1 MHSRMSRPP
10 SPVRLRRLG
19 LKAQGLGSKR
29 PLGTG
34 LSGVQKALEQI
45 GYVQIDTISVVAR
58 AHHHVLWNRVARY
71 EEDMLNR
78 LVKRHRAF
86 EYWVHAAAYLP
97 MRDFRFALPMMRA
110 IADGEMWVRRT
121 DGKLRERVLHRIRD
135 EGPLFVRDFEDPRA
149 SRTGWWDWK
158 PAKRALEELF
168 MEGVLTSVERKGFQK
183 RYELT
188 ERFLPADVNT
198 RPPSSEEYAD
208 HAIDVSLRA
217 HGFATARTMA
227 YLCRDARLR
236 KAVRERAAERAAE
249 GDLEKRPGPGRD
261 AVFAPPGTFDRAL
274 APPPPRVRLLSPFD
288 NTVIQRQR
296 CAEVFD
302 FDYTIECYVP
312 EAKREY
318 GYFVLPVVFG
328 DQFVARLDAKA
339 HRRERRFEIKALF
352 LQEAAEAELSDDFA
366 PALAAEVGSYARFN
380 GCDELTIGDVTP
392 KRWREPIAKALA
404 AVQR

>member
-1 MHSRMSRPP
+1 MSRPP

-121 DGKLRERVLHRIRD
+121 DGKLRERVLHRIRS

-296 CAEVFD
+296 CADTFD

>member
-1 MHSRMSRPP
+1 M
-10 SPVRLRRLG
+10 
-19 LKAQGLGSKR
+19 
-29 PLGTG
+29 GTG

-45 GYVQIDTISVVAR
+45 GYAQIDTISVVAR

-78 LVKRHRAF
+78 LVKQRRAF

-110 IADGEMWVRRT
+110 IAGGEMWVRRT

-135 EGPLFVRDFEDPRA
+135 EGPLFVRDFDDPRA
-149 SRTGWWDWK
+149 SRSGWWDWK

-168 MEGVLTSVERKGFQK
+168 MEGVLTSIERQGFQK
-183 RYELT
+183 RYELI
-188 ERFLPADVNT
+188 ERFLPADVDT
-198 RPPSSEEYAD
+198 RQPSPEEYAD
-208 HAIDVSLRA
+208 HAIDLSLRA

-236 KAVRERAAERAAE
+236 KAVRERVAERAAE
-249 GDLEKRPGPGRD
+249 GNLEKRPGPGRD
-261 AVFAPPGTFDRAL
+261 AVFALPGTFDRAL
-274 APPPPRVRLLSPFD
+274 APPPARVRLLSPFD
-288 NTVIQRQR
+288 NTVIQRHR

-312 EAKREY
+312 EAKRQY
-318 GYFVLPVVFG
+318 GYYVLPVVFG

-339 HRRERRFEIKALF
+339 HRREGRFEIKALF
-352 LQEAAEAELSDDFA
+352 MQEAVEAEVSDDFA
-366 PALAAEVGSYARFN
+366 PALAAEVGSYARFS

-404 AVQR
+404 AVQ

>member
-1 MHSRMSRPP
+1 M
-10 SPVRLRRLG
+10 
-19 LKAQGLGSKR
+19 
-29 PLGTG
+29 GTG

-45 GYVQIDTISVVAR
+45 GYAQIDTISVVAR

-71 EEDMLNR
+71 DEAMLNR
-78 LVKRHRAF
+78 LVKRRRAF

-110 IADGEMWVRRT
+110 IAAGEMWVRRT
-121 DGKLRERVLHRIRD
+121 DGKLRERVLDRIRD

-168 MEGVLTSVERKGFQK
+168 MEGVLTSIERQGFQK

-188 ERFLPADVNT
+188 ERFLPADVDT
-198 RPPSSEEYAD
+198 RPPSPEEYAD
-208 HAIDVSLRA
+208 HAIDLSLRA
-217 HGFATARTMA
+217 HGFATARTMV
-227 YLCRDARLR
+227 YPCRDARLR

-249 GDLEKRPGPGRD
+249 GNLEKRPGPGRD
-261 AVFAPPGTFDRAL
+261 AVFALPGTFDRAL
-274 APPPPRVRLLSPFD
+274 APLPPRVRLLSPFD

-296 CAEVFD
+296 CADTFD

-312 EAKREY
+312 EAKRQY

-352 LQEAAEAELSDDFA
+352 MQEAGEAEVSDDFA

-380 GCDELTIGDVTP
+380 GCDELTIGEVTP
-392 KRWREPIAKALA
+392 KRWREPITKALA
-404 AVQR
+404 AVQ

>member
-1 MHSRMSRPP
+1 M
-10 SPVRLRRLG
+10 
-19 LKAQGLGSKR
+19 
-29 PLGTG
+29 GTG

-86 EYWVHAAAYLP
+86 EYWAHAAAYLP

-296 CAEVFD
+296 CADTFD

-352 LQEAAEAELSDDFA
+352 LQETAEAELSDDFA

>member
-1 MHSRMSRPP
+1 MHSRMSRSP

-19 LKAQGLGSKR
+19 LKGQGLGSKR

-45 GYVQIDTISVVAR
+45 GYAQIDTISVVAR

-71 EEDMLNR
+71 DEDMLNR
-78 LVKRHRAF
+78 LVKRQSAF

-168 MEGVLTSVERKGFQK
+168 MEGVLTSIERQGFQK

-188 ERFLPADVNT
+188 ERFLPADVDT
-198 RPPSSEEYAD
+198 RLPSPEEYAD
-208 HAIDVSLRA
+208 HAIDLSLRA

-227 YLCRDARLR
+227 YVCRDARLR

-249 GDLEKRPGPGRD
+249 GNLEKRPGPGRD
-261 AVFAPPGTFDRAL
+261 AVFALPGTFDRAL

-296 CAEVFD
+296 CADTFD

-312 EAKREY
+312 EAKRQY

-352 LQEAAEAELSDDFA
+352 MQEAVEAEVSDDFA

-380 GCDELTIGDVTP
+380 GCDELTIGSVTP

-404 AVQR
+404 AVQ

>member
-1 MHSRMSRPP
+1 MSRPV
-10 SPVRLRRLG
+10 SAARLRRLG
-19 LKAQGLGSKR
+19 LRGQGLAGKR

-34 LSGVQKALEQI
+34 VAGVQKALEQI
-45 GYVQIDTISVVAR
+45 GYAQIDTISVVAR

-78 LVKRHRAF
+78 LVKRRRAF

-110 IADGEMWVRRT
+110 IAAGEMWVRRT

-135 EGPLFVRDFEDPRA
+135 EGPLFVRDFDDPRA
-149 SRTGWWDWK
+149 SRSGWWDWK

-168 MEGVLTSVERKGFQK
+168 MEGVLTSIERQGFQK

-188 ERFLPADVNT
+188 ERFLPADVDT
-198 RPPSSEEYAD
+198 REPSSEEYAD

-249 GDLEKRPGPGRD
+249 GDLERRPGPGRD
-261 AVFAPPGTFDRAL
+261 PVFALPGTFDRA
-274 APPPPRVRLLSPFD
+274 PPPPARVRLLSPFD

-296 CAEVFD
+296 CADVFG

-312 EAKREY
+312 EAKRQY
-318 GYFVLPVVFG
+318 GYYVLPVVFG
-328 DQFVARLDAKA
+328 DRFVARLDAKA
-339 HRRERRFEIKALF
+339 HRREGRFEIKALF
-352 LQEAAEAELSDDFA
+352 MQEEAERNLSDDFP
-366 PALAAEVGSYARFN
+366 PALAAEVRDYARFT
-380 GCDELTIGDVTP
+380 GCEELAIGEVTP
-392 KRWREPIAKALA
+392 NRWRDPIANALA
-404 AVQR
+404 DAQG

>member
-1 MHSRMSRPP
+1 MSRPV
-10 SPVRLRRLG
+10 SAARLRRLG
-19 LKAQGLGSKR
+19 LRGQGLAGKR
-29 PLGTG
+29 HLGTG
-34 LSGVQKALEQI
+34 AAGVLKTLEQI
-45 GYVQIDTISVVAR
+45 GYAQIDTISVVAR

-78 LVKRHRAF
+78 LVKRRRAF

-149 SRTGWWDWK
+149 SRKGWWDWK

-168 MEGVLTSVERKGFQK
+168 MEGVLTSIERKGFQK

-188 ERFLPADVNT
+188 ERFLPADVDT
-198 RPPSSEEYAD
+198 REPSPEEYAD
-208 HAIDVSLRA
+208 HAIEVSLRA

-249 GDLEKRPGPGRD
+249 GNLEKRPGPGRD
-261 AVFAPPGTFDRAL
+261 AVFALPGTFDRAL
-274 APPPPRVRLLSPFD
+274 APPPPRARLLSPFD

-296 CAEVFD
+296 CADTFD

-312 EAKREY
+312 EAKRQY

-339 HRRERRFEIKALF
+339 HRREGRFEIKALF
-352 LQEAAEAELSDDFA
+352 MQEAAEVSDDFA
-366 PALAAEVGSYARFN
+366 PALAAEVRDYARFT
-380 GCDELTIGDVTP
+380 GCNELTIGTVTP
-392 KRWREPIAKALA
+392 KHWREPIAKALA
-404 AVQR
+404 TA

>member
-1 MHSRMSRPP
+1 MQSEMSRPP

-19 LKAQGLGSKR
+19 LRGQGLGSKR

-78 LVKRHRAF
+78 LVKRRSAF
-86 EYWVHAAAYLP
+86 EYWSHAASFLP

-110 IADGEMWVRRT
+110 IESGKMWSRSADK
-121 DGKLRERVLHRIRD
+121 KLRQRVLDRIRD
-135 EGPLFVRDFEDPRA
+135 EGPLFARDFEDPRA
-149 SRTGWWDWK
+149 SRQGWWDWK
-158 PAKRALEELF
+158 PAKRALEQLF
-168 MEGVLTSVERKGFQK
+168 LEGKLTSVERQGFQK
-183 RYELT
+183 RYELM
-188 ERFLPADVNT
+188 ERFLPEGVDT
-198 RPPSSEEYAD
+198 GEPSAEEYAD
-208 HAIDVSLRA
+208 HAIDVAIRA
-217 HGFATARTMA
+217 HGFATTRTMA
-227 YLCRDARLR
+227 YLGRDASLR
-236 KAVRERAAERAAE
+236 KAVRERAAERAAA

-261 AVFAPPGTFDRAL
+261 ALFALPGTFDRAL

-296 CAEVFD
+296 CADVFD

-312 EAKREY
+312 EPKRQY
-318 GYFVLPVVFG
+318 GYYVLPVVFG

-339 HRRERRFEIKALF
+339 HRREGRFEIKALF
-352 LQEAAEAELSDDFA
+352 MQEGLERELSDDFPA
-366 PALAAEVGSYARFN
+366 ALAAEVRDYALFT
-380 GCDELTIGDVTP
+380 GCHELTIGQVTP
-392 KRWREPIAKALA
+392 SRWRDPIAKALA
-404 AVQR
+404 AAQ

>member
-1 MHSRMSRPP
+1 MSRP
-10 SPVRLRRLG
+10 VAAARLRRLG
-19 LKAQGLGSKR
+19 LRGQGLAGKR
-29 PLGTG
+29 LLGTG
-34 LSGVQKALEQI
+34 LGGVQRALEQI
-45 GYVQIDTISVVAR
+45 GYAQIDTISVVAR
-58 AHHHVLWNRVARY
+58 AHHHVLWNRVVGY

-78 LVKRHRAF
+78 LVRRHSAF

-110 IADGEMWVRRT
+110 IARGELRVRRT

-135 EGPLFVRDFEDPRA
+135 EGPLFVRDFDDPRA
-149 SRTGWWDWK
+149 SRKGWWDWK

-168 MEGVLTSVERKGFQK
+168 MEGVLTSVERQGFQK

-188 ERFLPADVNT
+188 ERFLPADVDT
-198 RPPSSEEYAD
+198 REPSPEEYAD

-227 YLCRDARLR
+227 YLGRDARLR

-261 AVFAPPGTFDRAL
+261 AVFAAPGTFDRAIA
-274 APPPPRVRLLSPFD
+274 APPARVRLLSPFD
-288 NTVIQRQR
+288 NTVIQRHR
-296 CAEVFD
+296 CAEVFG

-312 EAKREY
+312 EAKRQY
-318 GYFVLPVVFG
+318 GYYVLPVVFG

-339 HRRERRFEIKALF
+339 HRREGRFEIKALF
-352 LQEAAEAELSDDFA
+352 LQEEAETTLSDDFP
-366 PALAAEVGSYARFN
+366 PALAAEVRDYARFT
-380 GCDELTIGDVTP
+380 GCGELTIGEVTP
-392 KRWREPIAKALA
+392 KRWRDPIAKALA
-404 AVQR
+404 AA

>member
-1 MHSRMSRPP
+1 MSRPP

>member
-1 MHSRMSRPP
+1 MSRPV
-10 SPVRLRRLG
+10 SSARLRRLG
-19 LKAQGLGSKR
+19 LRGQGLASKR

-34 LSGVQKALEQI
+34 LSGVQKALDQI

-78 LVKRHRAF
+78 LVKRRRAF
-86 EYWVHAAAYLP
+86 EYWAHAAAYLP

-168 MEGVLTSVERKGFQK
+168 MEGLLTSIERQGFQK

-188 ERFLPADVNT
+188 ERFLPPDVDT
-198 RPPSSEEYAD
+198 RQPSPEEYAD
-208 HAIDVSLRA
+208 HAIDLALRA

-227 YLCRDARLR
+227 YPCRDARLR

-249 GDLEKRPGPGRD
+249 GNLEKRPGPGRD
-261 AVFAPPGTFDRAL
+261 ALFALPGTFDRAL
-274 APPPPRVRLLSPFD
+274 PAPPPRVRLLSPFD

-296 CAEVFD
+296 CADTFD

-312 EAKREY
+312 EAKRQY

-339 HRRERRFEIKALF
+339 HRREGRFEIKALF
-352 LQEAAEAELSDDFA
+352 MQETVEAEVSDDFA
-366 PALAAEVGSYARFN
+366 PALAAEVQDYARFT
-380 GCDELTIGDVTP
+380 GCQELTIGKVTP
-392 KRWREPIAKALA
+392 KRWRDPIAKAIA
-404 AVQR
+404 TVQ

>member
-1 MHSRMSRPP
+1 M
-10 SPVRLRRLG
+10 
-19 LKAQGLGSKR
+19 
-29 PLGTG
+29 GTG

-121 DGKLRERVLHRIRD
+121 DGKLRERVLHRIRS

-296 CAEVFD
+296 CADTFD

>member
-1 MHSRMSRPP
+1 M
-10 SPVRLRRLG
+10 
-19 LKAQGLGSKR
+19 
-29 PLGTG
+29 GTG

>member
-1 MHSRMSRPP
+1 MSRPP
-10 SPVRLRRLG
+10 SSVRLRRLG
-19 LKAQGLGSKR
+19 LRGQGLGSKR

-78 LVKRHRAF
+78 LVKRGSAF
-86 EYWVHAAAYLP
+86 EYWSHAASYLP

-110 IADGEMWVRRT
+110 VESGKMWSRSADQ
-121 DGKLRERVLHRIRD
+121 KLRQRVLDRIRD
-135 EGPLFVRDFEDPRA
+135 EGPLFARDFEDPRA
-149 SRTGWWDWK
+149 SRKGWWDWK
-158 PAKRALEELF
+158 PAKRALEQLF
-168 MEGVLTSVERKGFQK
+168 LEGKLTSVERQGFQK
-183 RYELT
+183 RYELI
-188 ERFLPADVNT
+188 ERFLPADVDASE
-198 RPPSSEEYAD
+198 PSAEEFAD

-217 HGFATARTMA
+217 HGFATARTMG
-227 YLCRDARLR
+227 YLSRDAGLR

-249 GDLEKRPGPGRD
+249 GDLETRPGPGRD
-261 AVFAPPGTFDRAL
+261 ALFAFAGTFDRAV

-296 CAEVFD
+296 CADVFG

-312 EAKREY
+312 EAKRQY
-318 GYFVLPVVFG
+318 GYYVLPVVFG

-339 HRRERRFEIKALF
+339 HRREGRFEIKALF
-352 LQEAAEAELSDDFA
+352 MQEGAEAEVSDDFP
-366 PALAAEVGSYARFN
+366 PALAAEVRDYARFT
-380 GCDELTIGDVTP
+380 GCEELTVGEVTP
-392 KRWREPIAKALA
+392 KRWQDPIAKALA
-404 AVQR
+404 AVQQ

>member
-1 MHSRMSRPP
+1 MNRPV
-10 SPVRLRRLG
+10 SAARLRRLG
-19 LKAQGLGSKR
+19 LRGQGLAGKR

-34 LSGVQKALEQI
+34 VAGVQKALEQI

-71 EEDMLNR
+71 EADMLNR

-86 EYWVHAAAYLP
+86 EYWSHAAAYLP

-110 IADGEMWVRRT
+110 IAAGEMWVRRT

-135 EGPLFVRDFEDPRA
+135 EGPLFVRDFEDTRA
-149 SRTGWWDWK
+149 SRSGWWDWK

-168 MEGVLTSVERKGFQK
+168 MEGVLTSIERQGFQK

-188 ERFLPADVNT
+188 ERFLPADVDT
-198 RPPSSEEYAD
+198 RQPSAEEYAD

-236 KAVRERAAERAAE
+236 KAVRERAAERAAD
-249 GDLEKRPGPGRD
+249 GNLERRPGPGRD
-261 AVFAPPGTFDRAL
+261 AVFALPGAFDRAL
-274 APPPPRVRLLSPFD
+274 APPPARVRLLSPFD
-288 NTVIQRQR
+288 NTVIQRHR
-296 CAEVFD
+296 CAEVFG

-312 EAKREY
+312 EAKRQY
-318 GYFVLPVVFG
+318 GYYVLPVVFG

-339 HRRERRFEIKALF
+339 HRREGRFEIKALF
-352 LQEAAEAELSDDFA
+352 MQEEAERSVSDDFP
-366 PALAAEVGSYARFN
+366 PALAAEVRDYARFN
-380 GCDELTIGDVTP
+380 GCDELTIGEVTP
-392 KRWREPIAKALA
+392 TRWREPIASALA
-404 AVQR
+404 AVQG